1 MIKINLVSAVVM
13 LFFCYSNTGFA
24 APAVTGQPIN
34 VQHLGIIDWPQDEAV
49 AIPYLTQAA
58 ANDLN
63 DLHGDVACDIII
75 STPGNY
81 HMALK
86 DAMKG
91 RPDLGHIGLQEQV
104 QQNAPVGTKLSVCW
118 STSPPVAVD
127 QIANKTLQFKNLHLE
142 GRPTLAVGP
151 NGVMDQ
157 LILDDS
163 VNLPSVAPLL
173 TNKGNVIL
181 IRAERAGFIN
191 NVCDLGGTTR
201 VATPNPLLEPGS
213 FSNFSGTI
221 FDVAN
226 LNSLGCDATMLFN
239 SIFSQDT
246 SLFDLTVLDN
256 PYNINA
262 VISIFGRG
270 TAPQGNGAKW
280 VSSSRIMHRDI
291 PYALCN
297 DQADAAVIFYHQA
310 IYLKDTLAASGCNLE
325 IVPMGGTVANPQ
337 PVPGNKVGA
346 LKIAKVKGNFGPEIK
361 SARTL
366 IHNFL
371 TTSPIWGQILADH
384 GMTQ

>member
-1 MIKINLVSAVVM
+1 MIKKNILSAVIV
-13 LFFCYSNTGFA
+13 LFTFFSNLSSA
-24 APAVTGQPIN
+24 VPIVTGQPVD

-49 AIPYLTQAA
+49 VEPYLTQAA

-63 DLHGDVACDIII
+63 DLHGDVACDVII

-91 RPDLGHIGLQEQV
+91 RPDLGHIGLQTQV
-104 QQNAPVGTKLSVCW
+104 QLNAPAGTRISVCW
-118 STSPPVAVD
+118 STSPPVAVE
-127 QIANKTLQFKNLHLE
+127 QIANRTLQFKNLHLE

-181 IRAERAGFIN
+181 IRAEKAGLIN

-201 VATPNPLLEPGS
+201 VVTPNPVLEPGS
-213 FSNFSGTI
+213 FSNFSATI

-226 LNSLGCDATMLFN
+226 LNSLSCDATALFN
-239 SIFSQDT
+239 SIFSQDI
-246 SLFDLTVLDN
+246 SLFDLTALDN
-256 PYNINA
+256 PYDINA
-262 VISIFGRG
+262 IMSVFGRG
-270 TAPQGNGAKW
+270 TSPQGNGAKW
-280 VSSSRIMHRDI
+280 VASSRIMHRDI

-310 IYLKDTLAASGCNLE
+310 TYLKKTLASSGCDLK

-346 LKIAKVKGNFGPEIK
+346 LKIAKVKGNFAPEIK

-366 IHNFL
+366 IHDFL